1 MFCVYFLATMHN
13 SFIII
18 IGFVKKKN
26 FKGKNK
32 TTLFSSSLY
41 MKYLTLDVEQ
51 PTINYSTPTQHE
63 SHPALLFKPFLLLL
77 YYYSTWL
84 YSNSICILLSQF
96 TRLPLY
102 SYLTVALQLC
112 ILGLTCYFIYQQNS
126 SLGGNTL
133 FHSNHTEGFRANI
146 QSNLH

>member
-1 MFCVYFLATMHN
+1 MFGVYFLATMHN

-18 IGFVKKKN
+18 IGFVKKKKK

-41 MKYLTLDVEQ
+41 TKYLTLDVEQ

-63 SHPALLFKPFLLLL
+63 SHPGLLLLLL

-96 TRLPLY
+96 TRIPLY
-102 SYLTVALQLC
+102 SYLTVVIVLSL
-112 ILGLTCYFIYQQNS
+112 YFYFTHS
-126 SLGGNTL
+126 SNTL
-133 FHSNHTEGFRANI
+133 HSRPFKLYKWTNKYMHNQTCPCGH
-146 QSNLH
+146 LY